1 MKNVGSF
8 QKRNDAF
15 AKKYNR
21 EIIISETI
29 KKKIPVIFDVGSH
42 FGESYKLFKK
52 IFPKSKVYCF
62 EPDPDSFEI
71 LKKKFPKIP
80 TFYNLAISNKVGKF
94 NFYQNSIS
102 HTNSLNKIN
111 LKSKD
116 SVILKNRKKNKDSEF
131 YDSINRKISVPTVT
145 IDSFLKEKNL
155 KKIDLLKIDVQ
166 GAEEKVLLGA
176 KYSLKIVENIMIE
189 ISFFDFYENST
200 SFLDIEKILI
210 SSGFKLFSILDISQN
225 PMNGRTDWVE
235 ILYKKNS

>member
-52 IFPKSKVYCF
+52 IFPKSKIYCF
-62 EPDPDSFEI
+62 EPDPDSFQI

-80 TFYNLAISNKVGKF
+80 NFYNLAISNKVGKF
-94 NFYQNSIS
+94 NFYKNSIS

-111 LKSKD
+111 LNSKD
-116 SVILKNRKKNKDSEF
+116 SVMLKNRKKNKHSEF

-145 IDSFLKEKNL
+145 IDFFLKEKNL

-176 KYSLKIVENIMIE
+176 KSSLKIVENIMIE

-200 SFLDIEKILI
+200 NFLDIEKILI